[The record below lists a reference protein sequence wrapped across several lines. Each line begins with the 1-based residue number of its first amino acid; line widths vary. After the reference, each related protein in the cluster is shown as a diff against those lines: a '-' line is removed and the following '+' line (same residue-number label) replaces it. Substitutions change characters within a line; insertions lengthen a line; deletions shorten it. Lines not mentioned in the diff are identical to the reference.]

1 MVTYGP
7 MSIQGPAAAHDAL
20 ERAYEAGRSAW
31 PNVALS
37 ATQFAAALDGI
48 EAGEGLD
55 LWPGDFYLAAA
66 AAAGDL
72 AAIATIERECIVP
85 AIPRLR
91 RIATSSDEIEEA
103 LQATRERLFVGPRP
117 KIGVYA
123 GTSPLKQW
131 VQLAA
136 VRAVIDLRRSRHATR
151 EVVGTSRATELLDQS
166 VDPATSLLKERY
178 RPEFEAALK
187 AQIAKLDQ
195 RDRAILKLHLLEGVS
210 VEKIATMRSVHRV
223 TIARW
228 LWKASDTMLEGVREY
243 FLERHG
249 LIPGECDSLLRL
261 VRSQLTLDWN
271 RVFDKPPG

>member
-1 MVTYGP
+1 
-7 MSIQGPAAAHDAL
+7 MSIQGPTTARDAV
-20 ERAYEAGRSAW
+20 ERAYEAGRSTW
-31 PNVALS
+31 PIVALS
-37 ATQFAAALDGI
+37 AAQFAASIEGIDGV
-48 EAGEGLD
+48 EGLE

-66 AAAGDL
+66 AALGDA
-72 AAIATIERECIVP
+72 AAIAAIERECIVP

-91 RIATSSDEIEEA
+91 RVSASSDEIEEA

-136 VRAVIDLRRSRHATR
+136 VRTVIDLRRSRHAGR
-151 EVVGTSRATELLDQS
+151 EVVGARTSDLLDHS

-187 AQIAKLDQ
+187 AQIAKLEQ

-228 LWKASDTMLEGVREY
+228 IWKASDTMLEGVREY

-261 VRSQLTLDWN
+261 VRSQINLDWA
-271 RVFDKPPG
+271 RVFEKPGA